1 MPIISVIVPVYKV
14 EKYLERCVSSLINQ
28 SLEDIEIILVDDGSP
43 DQSGALCEKLQEKDE
58 RILVIHKKN
67 GGLSSARNAGMKVA
81 RGKYIGFVDSDDD
94 VELDM
99 FQVMVA
105 VAELNNAD
113 FVMSD
118 YIRVTQDGNSAL
130 ISTNLKG
137 GSYLKEGIVKNI
149 YPSLIMGENID
160 YGPILAVWHCIYNRT
175 FLIKNNITFAE
186 DVRWSEDNLFSAMV
200 GYCANR
206 FVYLKGKG
214 LYHYYQNPGTITTS
228 YREGAWDVY
237 KRMNEYMTS
246 YFENKKDYD
255 FEYQLKL
262 HLIYYA
268 CNVINLECR
277 HAQNMRSAKLNVQR
291 ILRDVKLRN
300 CFKNFK
306 IPINISVKLYLQ
318 LLIMKYRFAGILVF
332 CIRR

>member
-1 MPIISVIVPVYKV
+1 MISAIVPVYNV
-14 EKYLERCVSSLINQ
+14 EKYLERCVNSILIQTYENF
-28 SLEDIEIILVDDGSP
+28 EIILVDDGSE
-43 DQSGALCEKLQEKDE
+43 DQSVEICDKFAQEDN
-58 RILVIHKKN
+58 RIEVIHREN
-67 GGLSSARNAGMKVA
+67 GGLSSARNAGMKIA
-81 RGKYIGFVDSDDD
+81 EGKYIVFIDSDDD
-94 VELDM
+94 IEANMFELM
-99 FQVMVA
+99 IQA
-105 VAELNNAD
+105 AEENKAD
-113 FVMSD
+113 FVMTD
-118 YIRVTQDGNSAL
+118 YIR
-130 ISTNLKG
+130 ILKNNRKFLETSNIQG
-137 GSYLKEGIVKNI
+137 GLYEKKDMIQYI
-149 YPSLIMGENID
+149 YPALIMGENID

-268 CNVINLECR
+268 CNVISLECR

-318 LLIMKYRFAGILVF
+318 LLIMKYKFAGILVF

>member
-28 SLEDIEIILVDDGSP
+28 SLKDIEIILVDDGSP
-43 DQSGALCEKLQEKDE
+43 DQSGVLCERLQEEDE

-67 GGLSSARNAGMKVA
+67 GGLSSARNVGLKVA
-81 RGKYIGFVDSDDD
+81 CGKYIGFVDSDDD

-105 VAELNNAD
+105 AAESNNAD

-118 YIRVTQDGNSAL
+118 YIRVTQEGNSTL
-130 ISTNLKG
+130 ISTNLKS
-137 GSYLKEGIVKNI
+137 GSYLKEDIVKNI

-160 YGPILAVWHCIYNRT
+160 YGPILAVWHCIYNRA
-175 FLIKNNITFAE
+175 FLVKNNITFAE

-237 KRMNEYMTS
+237 KRMNEYMME
-246 YFENKKDYD
+246 YFGTKKDYD
-255 FEYQLKL
+255 FRQQLKR

-268 CNVINLECR
+268 CNVIGMECK
-277 HAQNMRSAKLNVQR
+277 NAKNNSDAKKR
-291 ILRDVKLRN
+291 IKQILSTPKLTEA
-300 CFKNFK
+300 FQNFK
-306 IPINISVKLYLQ
+306 CANSISLKFKIQIWL
-318 LLIMKYRFAGILVF
+318 MKHRYVGILTIV
-332 CIRR
+332 IRG